1 MKEYFYNGAHSM
13 LDSIIYI
20 AGICVLIQFVVLCCV
35 EINRQNKRKNI
46 EKIYELPSLKIR
58 QVVYRINEG
67 STQKA
72 VIKDIEITKE
82 GNVTYHAAIN
92 DNDDESIYFIEKDV
106 GMTIFP
112 EKK

>member
-1 MKEYFYNGAHSM
+1 M

-20 AGICVLIQFVVLCCV
+20 AGICVLIQFTVLCCI
-35 EINRQNKRKNI
+35 EINRQNKRKDI
-46 EKIYELPSLKIR
+46 EKIYKLPSLKIG
-58 QVVYRINEG
+58 QAVYRINGG

-92 DNDDESIYFIEKDV
+92 DNNDESIYFTEKDIS
-106 GMTIFP
+106 MTIFP